1 MFLKK
6 YREALLTVLAVA
18 FVYGIFHILGIGC
31 PIKYVT
37 GISCAGCGMTRAYLA
52 LLRLD
57 FAAAFSYHPLFILP
71 PIALLLIVFKE
82 KISKRL
88 YYSLWFTIIG
98 AFLIIYV
105 LRILDVNDTVVV
117 FEPKQGLIYRVFDFM
132 RRSSKY
138 VLQ

>member
-1 MFLKK
+1 
-6 YREALLTVLAVA
+6 
-18 FVYGIFHILGIGC
+18 
-31 PIKYVT
+31 
-37 GISCAGCGMTRAYLA
+37 MTRAYLA

-117 FEPKQGLIYRVFDFM
+117 FEPKRGLIYRVFDFM